1 MKNKFE
7 KGDLVLYLE
16 NGEIG
21 KIVDPNSTPNGYW
34 ATVMFKNSPEKSN
47 RRNKKETSFSQRIIY
62 CIKGSRI
69 IGFLLFF
76 VLMA

>member
-34 ATVMFKNSPEKSN
+34 ATVMFKNSPEKAIDVTK
-47 RRNKKETSFSQRIIY
+47 RRLVSLKELSIAL
-62 CIKGSRI
+62 KE
-69 IGFLLFF
+69 
-76 VLMA
+76 VE

>member
-34 ATVMFKNSPEKSN
+34 ATVMFKNSPEKAIDVTKS
-47 RRNKKETSFSQRIIY
+47 RLVSLKELSIAL
-62 CIKGSRI
+62 KE
-69 IGFLLFF
+69 
-76 VLMA
+76 VE

>member
-7 KGDLVLYLE
+7 KRDLVLYLE

-34 ATVMFKNSPEKSN
+34 ATVMFKNSPEKAINVTKMRLVSL
-47 RRNKKETSFSQRIIY
+47 KELSIAL
-62 CIKGSRI
+62 KE
-69 IGFLLFF
+69 
-76 VLMA
+76 VE